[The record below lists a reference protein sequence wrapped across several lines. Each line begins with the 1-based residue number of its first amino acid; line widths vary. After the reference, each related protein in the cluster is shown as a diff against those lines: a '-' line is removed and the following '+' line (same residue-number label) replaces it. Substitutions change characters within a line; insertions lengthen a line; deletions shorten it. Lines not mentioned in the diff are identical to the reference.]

1 MEKDNYGKT
10 IIVQGI
16 DGVDIWYGNVMD
28 TDIKLYDY
36 IEKGNMLGST
46 KDNVLYLVFQKGGK
60 FLDYKKYI

>member
-1 MEKDNYGKT
+1 
-10 IIVQGI
+10 
-16 DGVDIWYGNVMD
+16 MD